1 MSDSTKNNGDKKTL
15 WSGGRSRRGF
25 MQDVG
30 RLGAAGSLM
39 AVMPSLARGQSM
51 GEKLKVGVMGPFT
64 GPASRTGD
72 GFQKGAMMALE
83 EARAAGEVPV
93 TIGGTKRDIE
103 IVWIDSQSSPEKAVK
118 AVTDAVNRQGVQF
131 IVTGWHSSVAMAI
144 TDAEAPLNVVH
155 IGHQGESQFICEK
168 INKDPQK
175 YRGYFKGWPSPP
187 IFAGL
192 YGEPLNYFQ
201 QQGLWT
207 PRNRKAAV
215 LVEDTDFG
223 RGWGEAL
230 VSSLKQAGFEP
241 LGYDVT
247 ALDETEFT
255 SLITKYKAQNVS
267 IVGMTTTGSVSASNF
282 VKQFRTQRVKA
293 LLLGHGLSWFSEWYE
308 LTGDASDFVVTMD
321 SPRVIAPF
329 QQEWVDRYR
338 AKYGEEPSIAP
349 SGQPYDYMRMAIKI
363 LNKAGTL
370 DFETLVRTTQAYEHK
385 GIWHYY
391 DFAEE
396 PGPNALCY
404 NEVKTGGFMEGF
416 FFPMVQMTGGKT
428 PIIWPLEHAAK
439 KFEQPPWI

>member
-1 MSDSTKNNGDKKTL
+1 MADFRDRDKEHRG
-15 WSGGRSRRGF
+15 WVPSRSRRDF
-25 MQDVG
+25 LQNLG
-30 RLGAAGSLM
+30 RLGAAGTLL
-39 AVMPSLARGQSM
+39 AVSPSALRAQS
-51 GEKLKVGVMGPFT
+51 GEPLKIGVMGPFT

-72 GFQKGAMMALE
+72 GFKKGVMMALE
-83 EARAAGEVPV
+83 DARAAGEIPITVD
-93 TIGGTKRDIE
+93 GQQRDVE
-103 IVWIDSQSSPEKAVK
+103 IVWVDSESSPEKAVK
-118 AVTDAVNRQGVQF
+118 AVADAVNRQGVQF
-131 IVTGWHSSVAMAI
+131 MVTGWHSSVAMAMV
-144 TDAEAPLNVVH
+144 DAEAPLDIVH

-175 YRGYFKGWPSPP
+175 YRGWFKGWPSPP

-201 QQGLWT
+201 EQGLWT

-215 LVEDTDFG
+215 LVEDTDYG

-230 VSSLKQAGFEP
+230 VTSMEEAGFDP

-255 SLITKYKAQNVS
+255 SLITKYKAQQVS
-267 IVGMTTTGSVSASNF
+267 VVGMTTTGSVSASNF

-293 LLLGHGLSWFSEWYE
+293 LLLGHGLTWFSEWHD
-308 LTGDASDFVVTMD
+308 LTGDASDHVVTMD
-321 SPRVIAPF
+321 SPRVIAPS

-338 AKYGEEPSIAP
+338 AKYDEEPSIAP
-349 SGQPYDYMRMAIKI
+349 SGHPYDYFRIAVKV
-363 LNKAGTL
+363 LNRAGTL
-370 DFETLVRTTQAYEHK
+370 DFDTLVKTTEQIEHK
-385 GIWHYY
+385 GVWHSY

-404 NEVKTGGFMEGF
+404 HEVKTGPFMKGF
-416 FFPMVQMTGGKT
+416 FFPMVQLTGGKA
-428 PIIWPLEHAAK
+428 PIIWPLEHAEK